1 MAEERLLNRRLAAI
15 LAADIA
21 GYSRL
26 MHEDEAATVRDLKAH
41 QSVILPLIGRHG
53 GRIIDTAG
61 DGILAEFPSVIA
73 ATECA
78 VQIQT
83 VMAERNE
90 GVPEHRR
97 MRFRIGINLGDVIH
111 DDARI
116 YGDGI
121 NIAAR
126 LETLAEPGG
135 VLVSSTVYDHV
146 RGKLPFTF
154 VDAGERQLK
163 NIEQPVRTY
172 RVLIPGVAFTPGAAP
187 FIRTITADRR
197 RWIVLGLAALLVLLA
212 AGGAWWVSSRL
223 FPGQRAD
230 GTQAPRLSIVV
241 LPFTNLSGDPNQD
254 YFADGVTEDLTTDLS
269 RLAGSFV
276 ISRNTAFTFKG
287 KAVDARQIGR
297 ELGVRY
303 VLEGSVRRTGR
314 TVRVNAQLIDAGSGA
329 HLWAEQMDVDQ
340 GTLTTSQDNFG
351 IASRLARTLS
361 VELVNVEGR
370 RAPRAN
376 PDAVDLTMRGWS
388 ILNAAPQ
395 QDDTKRSVTLFEDAL
410 RIDPDNS
417 QARVGLAHALT
428 LIHRNRWDP
437 ERALILARADEA
449 VTRAIALSPNYAHAH
464 YVKAEVLALSGR
476 FDAALAT

>member
-1 MAEERLLNRRLAAI
+1 MQHYELLMGAEPPMNRRLAAI

-41 QSVILPLIGRHG
+41 QSVILPFIGRHG

-135 VLVSSTVYDHV
+135 MLVSSTVYDHV

-154 VDAGERQLK
+154 VDADERQLK
-163 NIEQPVRTY
+163 NIASYERIESTFLEHPPPPRP
-172 RVLIPGVAFTPGAAP
+172 RSSAAP
-187 FIRTITADRR
+187 PWRT
-197 RWIVLGLAALLVLLA
+197 
-212 AGGAWWVSSRL
+212 AGDGSCRAWRHRCWFSSPRQE
-223 FPGQRAD
+223 PG
-230 GTQAPRLSIVV
+230 G
-241 LPFTNLSGDPNQD
+241 
-254 YFADGVTEDLTTDLS
+254 
-269 RLAGSFV
+269 
-276 ISRNTAFTFKG
+276 
-287 KAVDARQIGR
+287 
-297 ELGVRY
+297 
-303 VLEGSVRRTGR
+303 
-314 TVRVNAQLIDAGSGA
+314 
-329 HLWAEQMDVDQ
+329 
-340 GTLTTSQDNFG
+340 
-351 IASRLARTLS
+351 
-361 VELVNVEGR
+361 
-370 RAPRAN
+370 
-376 PDAVDLTMRGWS
+376 
-388 ILNAAPQ
+388 
-395 QDDTKRSVTLFEDAL
+395 
-410 RIDPDNS
+410 
-417 QARVGLAHALT
+417 
-428 LIHRNRWDP
+428 
-437 ERALILARADEA
+437 
-449 VTRAIALSPNYAHAH
+449 
-464 YVKAEVLALSGR
+464 
-476 FDAALAT
+476 

>member
-1 MAEERLLNRRLAAI
+1 MQHYDLLMGADPPINRRLAAI

-41 QSVILPLIGRHG
+41 QSVVLPLIGRHG

-163 NIEQPVRTY
+163 NIESPVRRY

-187 FIRTITADRR
+187 LGRAPADRSLSMGMR
-197 RWIVLGLAALLVLLA
+197 QRVHEISVAAPPPWLGSAAVSGTTRMARSRITSAMVLMPAPSSPPPACSSQNRMSIPRYIVAAAVRCSRA
-212 AGGAWWVSSRL
+212 CSRL
-223 FPGQRAD
+223 P
-230 GTQAPRLSIVV
+230 
-241 LPFTNLSGDPNQD
+241 
-254 YFADGVTEDLTTDLS
+254 
-269 RLAGSFV
+269 
-276 ISRNTAFTFKG
+276 
-287 KAVDARQIGR
+287 
-297 ELGVRY
+297 
-303 VLEGSVRRTGR
+303 VRR
-314 TVRVNAQLIDAGSGA
+314 
-329 HLWAEQMDVDQ
+329 
-340 GTLTTSQDNFG
+340 
-351 IASRLARTLS
+351 
-361 VELVNVEGR
+361 
-370 RAPRAN
+370 
-376 PDAVDLTMRGWS
+376 
-388 ILNAAPQ
+388 
-395 QDDTKRSVTLFEDAL
+395 
-410 RIDPDNS
+410 
-417 QARVGLAHALT
+417 
-428 LIHRNRWDP
+428 
-437 ERALILARADEA
+437 
-449 VTRAIALSPNYAHAH
+449 
-464 YVKAEVLALSGR
+464 
-476 FDAALAT
+476 